1 MVSKIEEQRKMK
13 DARRRALIIDDEL
26 DRIYAGAK
34 LFGQD
39 ARGIL
44 IRERED
50 PLVQK
55 MYLENFGFF
64 LDMGLEE
71 TIKRVLSEEQY
82 RVILLDGNLGMNLEG
97 EHFDGAVVAK
107 KLRRSEYGSKNLW
120 TPILST
126 SSQDR
131 VIPLAEGSF
140 SLRYSEE
147 YDKQF
152 KEHAQA
158 LLKRYN

>member
-55 MYLENFGFF
+55 MYLENF
-64 LDMGLEE
+64 
-71 TIKRVLSEEQY
+71 
-82 RVILLDGNLGMNLEG
+82 
-97 EHFDGAVVAK
+97 VVG
-107 KLRRSEYGSKNLW
+107 KLAFISHSNPVAEA
-120 TPILST
+120 ICLST
-126 SSQDR
+126 FLV
-131 VIPLAEGSF
+131 VIV
-140 SLRYSEE
+140 
-147 YDKQF
+147 
-152 KEHAQA
+152 
-158 LLKRYN
+158 